1 MRNKRNPALFVA
13 QAGVIGALY
22 VVLTCFVSAFNL
34 ASGAI
39 QIRISEALTILPVF
53 TPAAIPGLFIGC
65 VLANTVTGTAIY
77 DIVFGS
83 LTTLLAA
90 CATYAL
96 RKLPFLYTLP
106 PVIFNALVIP
116 VILIFAYK
124 MEGTYPFFALTV
136 GAGEAVSVC
145 VLGFVLKKVLDPYRN
160 VIFGGDASVRVET
173 VEQSSTKKVS
183 E

>member
-65 VLANTVTGTAIY
+65 VLANAITGAAIY
-77 DIVFGS
+77 DVIFGS
-83 LTTLLAA
+83 LTTLVAA
-90 CATYAL
+90 CVTYGL
-96 RKLPFLYTLP
+96 RKLPFVYTLP
-106 PVIFNALVIP
+106 PVILNALVIP
-116 VILIFAYK
+116 VVLIFAYHTP
-124 MEGTYPFFALTV
+124 GTYLFLALTV

-145 VLGFVLKKVLDPYRN
+145 VLGFALKKVLDPYRN
-160 VIFGGDASVRVET
+160 VIFDRESSDRVRAAE
-173 VEQSSTKKVS
+173 
-183 E
+183 